1 MGGSVLILTRR
12 EAAGLLGISPS
23 TFDNWVRKGIAP
35 SPISGTKRWSKAA
48 IERAMSGVAT
58 EATAANANDPDAI
71 YEALKRQHVRPIQRH
86 Q

>member
-48 IERAMSGVAT
+48 IERAISGAAA
-58 EATAANANDPDAI
+58 EAPANANDPDAI

>member
-48 IERAMSGVAT
+48 IERAMSG
-58 EATAANANDPDAI
+58 AAQETPANTNDPEAI
-71 YEALKRQHVRPIQRH
+71 FEAWERENAPSPKRH